1 MAMCDG
7 NPFSGEFDFPSPL
20 ETDPL
25 FAQVDCTLNFCDVV
39 LIIVAEYE
47 IKWEHG
53 TERNQVGVDQI
64 AAMKQHFRTLIP

>member
-7 NPFSGEFDFPSPL
+7 NSFSGQLDFTSPL

-25 FAQVDCTLNFCDVV
+25 CGQVDCRLNFFDVV

-47 IKWEHG
+47 IEWEHG

-64 AAMKQHFRTLIP
+64 TAMKQHFRTLIP